1 MKKFLKWLAA
11 ALTACL
17 LGTSA
22 NAAEVTV
29 SVDDTTVPAFAEEGV
44 TYVQLSALLEAL
56 GGWSSYWDQD
66 SQMVTAQTD
75 LFTLDVLPQR
85 SYVLADGF
93 AYGLNRGTQVRSER
107 TYVPLR
113 SLANL
118 LGAEVEFVDWDTP
131 VMVSISQPEAWSD
144 DDLYW
149 LSRIISAESKGESLT
164 GQIAVGNV
172 ICNRVEAE
180 EFPDTIQ
187 GVIFDRKDGVQFE
200 PVSNRT
206 IYEEPTEQS
215 VLAAKLALAGVD
227 AAGDSLY
234 FFNPA
239 LSQGTW
245 VRKNRDYYT
254 TIGCHMF
261 FQ

>member
-1 MKKFLKWLAA
+1 MNGRK
-11 ALTACL
+11 L
-17 LGTSA
+17 LGLLLAGALLAGTA
-22 NAAEVTV
+22 RAAEVTV
-29 SVDDTTVPAFAEEGV
+29 TVEGTAVPAFAEDGV
-44 TYVQLSALLEAL
+44 TYAELPALLEAL
-56 GGWSSYWDQD
+56 GGWVTCWDGE
-66 SQMVTAQTD
+66 SQTATAETD
-75 LFTLDVLPQR
+75 LFTLDVPARR
-85 SYVLADGF
+85 SYVLADGYS
-93 AYGLNRGTQVRSER
+93 YGINRGTQVYQE
-107 TYVPLR
+107 TAYVPLR

-118 LGAEVEFVDWDTP
+118 LGAQVEFVDWDTP
-131 VMVSISQPEAWSD
+131 VMVWDDQPAEWTE

-172 ICNRVEAE
+172 ICNRVAAA

-187 GVIFDRKDGVQFE
+187 GVIFDRKNGVQFE
-200 PVSNRT
+200 PVSNQT
-206 IYEEPTEQS
+206 IYDEPTGQS
-215 VLAAKLALAGVD
+215 VLAAQLALAGVD

-245 VRKNRDYYT
+245 VRANRSYYT